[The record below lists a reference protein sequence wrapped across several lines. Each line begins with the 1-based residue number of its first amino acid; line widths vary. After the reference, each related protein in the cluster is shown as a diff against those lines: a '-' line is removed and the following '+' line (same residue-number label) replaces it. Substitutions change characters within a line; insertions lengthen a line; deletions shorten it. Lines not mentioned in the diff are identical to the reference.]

1 MNPAVHSDLPAI
13 LYALLVA
20 LNIWD
25 AAATIRAL
33 RAGAIERNPV
43 IAATVRRWGPRW
55 GVIVPKA
62 VVLAALGA
70 ALPAVPWWLLA
81 GLCGWYGFWAVRGF
95 RAPA

>member
-1 MNPAVHSDLPAI
+1 MKPAVHSDLPAV
-13 LYALLVA
+13 LYALLVV
-20 LNIWD
+20 LNIGD

-43 IAATVRRWGPRW
+43 IAAAVRRWGPRW

-81 GLCGWYGFWAVRGF
+81 WACAFYAYWAAREF
-95 RAPA
+95 RAGP